1 MSLSFV
7 VMNHRVKFIINH
19 YRETYSS
26 SHYPILLQDFGWLF
40 CNFSRFLWKAS
51 FVFPTLST
59 WFISLLGLLWW
70 NKITK
75 PSCPWKF
82 CLCALLK
89 YPFNMII
96 MSFLKLFLWCLLTF
110 FYVNVSIS
118 CWHAQFILQHC
129 DCHAH
134 HTSCL
139 IFNLLFDSYKPLG
152 LCNG

>member
-7 VMNHRVKFIINH
+7 VTNPRVKFVIKH
-19 YRETYSS
+19 YRKTYSGS
-26 SHYPILLQDFGWLF
+26 DYPILLHDFGWLF

-59 WFISLLGLLWW
+59 WFISLLSILWR
-70 NKITK
+70 NRITK
-75 PSCPWKF
+75 PFCPWKF
-82 CLCALLK
+82 CPCALLK

-96 MSFLKLFLWCLLTF
+96 MSFLTLFLWCLLTF
-110 FYVNVSIS
+110 FYVSIS
-118 CWHAQFILQHC
+118 CWHAQFILQCC

-134 HTSCL
+134 DTSYL
-139 IFNLLFDSYKPLG
+139 MLNLLFVSCKPLG